1 MPDLLVIALAGLGTY
16 VLRAVFLLR
25 RAEAAGPEGPGPALE
40 LVAPAV
46 LAAIALPAVL
56 APRGEVSLTETVPSL
71 VAAGVALLVWRRT
84 RGFPLAMVC
93 GLVAWWL
100 ALAVVQSA

>member
-25 RAEAAGPEGPGPALE
+25 RREPGPEGANPALQ

-46 LAAIALPAVL
+46 LGAIALPLVL
-56 APRGEVSLTETVPSL
+56 APRGAISLTETLPSL
-71 VAAGVALLVWRRT
+71 AAAGVALLVWRRT
-84 RGFPLAMVC
+84 RGFPLPMVA
-93 GLVAWWL
+93 GLVTWWL
-100 ALAVVQSA
+100 ALLIVPGA